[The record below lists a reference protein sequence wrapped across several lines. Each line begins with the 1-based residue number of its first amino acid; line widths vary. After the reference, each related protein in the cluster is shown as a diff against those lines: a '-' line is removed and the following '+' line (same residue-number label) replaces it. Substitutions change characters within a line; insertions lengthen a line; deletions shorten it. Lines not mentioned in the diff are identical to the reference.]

1 MHITGAR
8 RLERSVVGNIA
19 PEGHAGRQQCS
30 LWADDSSASE
40 TEDATTPDKPLRLEK
55 GKEQHEICMHGRW
68 AGTLLTSNSITAMR
82 GTGGRP
88 QRGALSIGKKK
99 KKNRDEAC
107 KPKFIVRPPQS
118 ENQSLTACP
127 PVNPS
132 THWFCVDLTRVDM

>member
-88 QRGALSIGKKK
+88 QRGALSIVKKQ
-99 KKNRDEAC
+99 KKNGTKRASPSLSLGH
-107 KPKFIVRPPQS
+107 PKVK
-118 ENQSLTACP
+118 TK
-127 PVNPS
+127 V
-132 THWFCVDLTRVDM
+132 